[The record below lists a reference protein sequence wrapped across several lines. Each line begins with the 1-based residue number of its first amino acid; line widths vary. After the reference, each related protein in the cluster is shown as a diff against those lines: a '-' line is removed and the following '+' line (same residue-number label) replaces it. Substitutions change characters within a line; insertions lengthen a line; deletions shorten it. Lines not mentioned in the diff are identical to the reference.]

1 MMTTYSPNGVA
12 AIPWSAKTTMS
23 TQPNWPRCSRPLSRA
38 CSCRSTLVICSPP
51 CRPSQKNN
59 TMRRLR
65 TQNLLAWHRS
75 IGQSSMGKERNSVK
89 LGKSRYA
96 PAGRRVRFRGRRDRA
111 RQSKRSRCWAA
122 PRRAGRATGGPAGC
136 GPGTAHRRRRG
147 TSRSALAPGPSRRS
161 PARSRWRSS
170 YSERIEECFNALQKK
185 KNKKTSATK
194 LSLLSFLVE
203 NQTTRAHNQSSRPF
217 FFAELESGHVS
228 LASYWR
234 SDKATQIRSPPVG
247 FHR

>member
-38 CSCRSTLVICSPP
+38 CSCRSTLVICSPT

-89 LGKSRYA
+89 LGKSRCA

-122 PRRAGRATGGPAGC
+122 PRRAGRATGGSAGC

-185 KNKKTSATK
+185 TKKP
-194 LSLLSFLVE
+194 
-203 NQTTRAHNQSSRPF
+203 RRQSSRSCPF
-217 FFAELESGHVS
+217 S
-228 LASYWR
+228 LKIKQHGRTTNRHGRFSLP
-234 SDKATQIRSPPVG
+234 SLNQVM
-247 FHR
+247 FL